1 MFLEKNERDE
11 SLKLIKPIGE
21 LRETLLS
28 TPMVVAYSTR
38 ERPNGEINGKN
49 RDFLLTYE
57 PVNASEHVYLNGL
70 LQEYGQ
76 EFDYIL
82 NGNHLIFCSAPVIF
96 LISKSLSLF
105 IILYIN

>member
-38 ERPNGEINGKN
+38 ERPNGEING
-49 RDFLLTYE
+49 
-57 PVNASEHVYLNGL
+57 
-70 LQEYGQ
+70 
-76 EFDYIL
+76 
-82 NGNHLIFCSAPVIF
+82 
-96 LISKSLSLF
+96 
-105 IILYIN
+105 